1 MQHACVAAMKHFTL
15 HAIIYKEVKVR
26 QRPIITYN
34 AYVHGDSNGGLK
46 MIITINSV
54 AGTLDNSETLN
65 SQNKPQTV
73 HEHRTV
79 L

>member
-1 MQHACVAAMKHFTL
+1 MHAACMCSCNETFHL
-15 HAIIYKEVKVR
+15 HLRGSEG
-26 QRPIITYN
+26 PLITYN

-65 SQNKPQTV
+65 SQHKPQTV
-73 HEHRTV
+73 HEHSTV

>member
-1 MQHACVAAMKHFTL
+1 MHAACMCSCNETFHL
-15 HAIIYKEVKVR
+15 HAIIYEEVKVR

-54 AGTLDNSETLN
+54 AGILDNSETLN
-65 SQNKPQTV
+65 S
-73 HEHRTV
+73 
-79 L
+79 

>member
-1 MQHACVAAMKHFTL
+1 MQHACVAAMKHFTC
-15 HAIIYKEVKVR
+15 IQTFYEEMKVR

-73 HEHRTV
+73 HEHSTV